1 MNVEVLALFPRG
13 STSTWQADAT
23 CMRPYLCVS
32 MKRHGAI
39 RGFRRLQTHTYVSCR
54 RALLERG
61 SAPQKYFHFVTRY
74 FTTCRSTSST
84 SSSSYKYF
92 LFVTSYLPTPA
103 GSFWFFYTRP
113 ATTCPRVLI
122 AAASLGSAARTP
134 PPLALPIVAPC
145 QPLPALL
152 LPTCR
157 SPRQRPG

>member
-1 MNVEVLALFPRG
+1 MISEAMGFHGHGIPLPLSKYTSYAYAL
-13 STSTWQADAT
+13 
-23 CMRPYLCVS
+23 LCDKYV
-32 MKRHGAI
+32 
-39 RGFRRLQTHTYVSCR
+39 QTHTYVSCR

-134 PPLALPIVAPC
+134 PPLALPIVAPVAN
-145 QPLPALL
+145 LF
-152 LPTCR
+152 
-157 SPRQRPG
+157 SPV